1 MGHPGSQGTRDPTVL
16 YTAASFRVR
25 ELPEGSA
32 LSFTSQLLRMPF
44 FLRVGEQRL
53 NQLV

>member
-32 LSFTSQLLRMPF
+32 LSFTSQLNRMPF